1 MKSLILHQY
10 NRDYPMT
17 FNLGNYMEND
27 NLYVELIAGIEGF
40 YEPWSDLT
48 VNLGIKCEEN
58 CAFIDTNNNGNDII
72 DWLEANGLGTKTGRY
87 KPSGFCVYPEFE
99 FNMEE
104 LLKYT
109 H

>member
-1 MKSLILHQY
+1 MKNLILHKY

-17 FNLGNYMEND
+17 FNLGNYMAND
-27 NLYVELIAGIEGF
+27 NLYVELITGIDGY

-48 VNLGIKCEEN
+48 VNLDTKCAEN
-58 CAFIDTNNNGNDII
+58 CAFIDTNNNGDEII
-72 DWLEANGLGTKTGRY
+72 DWLEAHGLGTTTGRY
-87 KPSGFCVYPEFE
+87 KASGFCVYPEFE